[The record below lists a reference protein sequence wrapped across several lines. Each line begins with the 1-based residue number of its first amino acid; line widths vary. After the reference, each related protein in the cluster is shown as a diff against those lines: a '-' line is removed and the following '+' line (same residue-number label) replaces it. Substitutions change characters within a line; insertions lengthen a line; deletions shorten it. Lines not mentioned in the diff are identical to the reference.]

1 MGKLLNLWEAFE
13 KVWNPSST
21 RKGQINLLVKMY
33 LPKQEAIYSN
43 IKLQIHTAKMVV
55 SAYWTFVEIMS
66 EVA

>member
-1 MGKLLNLWEAFE
+1 
-13 KVWNPSST
+13 
-21 RKGQINLLVKMY
+21 MY